1 MMLPLV
7 EDRKSIG
14 SIPRAL
20 VVPKYSIAVFAVAI
34 IVLFVV
40 ASGSSPTGTLVSKPI
55 DARAAAAAAFSSA
68 AGRFPLPLTAVGALI
83 VEAGGML
90 ARALA
95 LALVLALV
103 SRARAA
109 ALRRP
114 RSSTVIFVFAGNPN
128 FHSSFGVR
136 DGSARSVSATQVK
149 GK

>member
-7 EDRKSIG
+7 EDRKSID

-20 VVPKYSIAVFAVAI
+20 VVPKYSITVFAVAI
-34 IVLFVV
+34 IVLFV

-68 AGRFPLPLTAVGALI
+68 AGRFPLPLTAVGALM

-114 RSSTVIFVFAGNPN
+114 RSSTVVFVFAGNPN
-128 FHSSFGVR
+128 FHSSFGVS

-149 GK
+149 GE